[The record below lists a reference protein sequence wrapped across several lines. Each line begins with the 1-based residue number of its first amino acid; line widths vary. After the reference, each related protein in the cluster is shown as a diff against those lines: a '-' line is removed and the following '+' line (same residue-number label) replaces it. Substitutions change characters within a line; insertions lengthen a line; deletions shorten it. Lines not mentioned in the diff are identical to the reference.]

1 MTHVAQGVGDANGH
15 TNCNLAVPARQLQL
29 PAIQRR
35 EPHAMS
41 NQLAANQKGRLSS
54 GTEGIDDIL
63 GGGLTPH
70 RMYLVEGAPGT
81 GKTTLALQFLLEGV
95 EEGQVGLYITLS
107 ETRDELISV
116 AASHGWDISR
126 FTILELLSDEGLD
139 PQYEQT
145 VLHPAEVEL
154 GETVR
159 TVIQQVDE
167 LKPARIVLDSLSE
180 LRLLSQ
186 NPLRYRR
193 QILALK
199 RYFATRE
206 CTVLL
211 LDDNASDPGD
221 VQLHSIAHGV
231 VSLDNLVHD
240 YGGNRRRMRI
250 AKMRGIKFREGYHDF
265 TLDTGGI
272 HVYPRLV
279 AAEHHKDFLTDVLS
293 TGTPGLDA
301 LLGGGLIPGTNAL
314 MIGPSGVGK
323 TTTVVSCLIAALE
336 RGQRCVYYVFDETL
350 TTLIVRCA
358 TLGMYLAPHVESG
371 LLTLRQI
378 DPAEISPGEFASDVR
393 DSVENKGVKYVAID
407 SLNAY
412 LQAMPGERYLLLQMH
427 ELLGYLNQQGVVTML
442 VLGQHGIIGE
452 VQSDIDISYLS
463 DVVVL
468 FRYFEHH
475 GEVLTAVTAVK
486 SRANAHERSIRQ
498 FRLSAKGVEVGEALR
513 DFEGV
518 LSGLP
523 SYRGDTALLGTS
535 PHVIDTSR

>member
-1 MTHVAQGVGDANGH
+1 MSKDAA
-15 TNCNLAVPARQLQL
+15 T
-29 PAIQRR
+29 
-35 EPHAMS
+35 
-41 NQLAANQKGRLSS
+41 QKPNRLCS
-54 GTEGIDDIL
+54 GIEGIDNIL

-81 GKTTLALQFLLEGV
+81 GKTTLALQFLLQGA
-95 EEGQVGLYITLS
+95 EEGQAGLYITLS
-107 ETRDELISV
+107 ETRSELISV
-116 AASHGWDISR
+116 ADSHGWDLSE
-126 FTILELLSDEGLD
+126 FHILELLSDEGLD
-139 PQYEQT
+139 PQFEQT

-159 TVIQQVDE
+159 NVIQQVDE
-167 LKPARIVLDSLSE
+167 IKPVRIVLDSLSE

-186 NPLRYRR
+186 NALRYRR

-199 RYFATRE
+199 RYFATRA

-211 LDDNASDPGD
+211 LDDNTSDPGD

-231 VSLDNLVHD
+231 IALDNVVHD
-240 YGGNRRRMRI
+240 YGGNRRRLRI

-279 AAEHHKDFLTDVLS
+279 AAEHHAKFDTRVVS
-293 TGTPGLDA
+293 TGTGGLDA

-314 MIGPSGVGK
+314 LIGPSGVGK

-336 RGQRCVYYVFDETL
+336 RGERCVYYVFDETL
-350 TTLIVRCA
+350 VTLIARCA
-358 TLGMYLAPHVESG
+358 TVGMNLQPYVDNG

-393 DSVENKGVKYVAID
+393 TSVEKRGVKYVAID

-427 ELLGYLNQQGVVTML
+427 ELLGYLNQKGVMTML

-463 DVVVL
+463 DVVIL

-486 SRANAHERSIRQ
+486 SRASAHERSIRQ
-498 FRLSAKGVEVGEALR
+498 FRLTSRGVEVGEALR

-523 SYRGDTALLGTS
+523 SYRGATALLGSTER
-535 PHVIDTSR
+535 VIDTSRQ

>member
-1 MTHVAQGVGDANGH
+1 MSTKPVTD
-15 TNCNLAVPARQLQL
+15 TPA
-29 PAIQRR
+29 
-35 EPHAMS
+35 
-41 NQLAANQKGRLSS
+41 RLSS
-54 GTEGIDDIL
+54 GIEGVDNIL
-63 GGGLTPH
+63 GGGFTPR
-70 RMYLVEGAPGT
+70 RMYLIEGAPGT
-81 GKTTLALQFLLEGV
+81 GKTTLALQFLLKGV
-95 EEGQVGLYITLS
+95 DEGQAGLYITLS
-107 ETRDELISV
+107 ETRSELISV
-116 AASHGWDISR
+116 ADSHGWDLSR
-126 FTILELLSDEGLD
+126 FSILELLSDEGLD
-139 PQYEQT
+139 PQYEQS

-159 TVIQQVDE
+159 NVIQQVNE
-167 LKPARIVLDSLSE
+167 LKPMRIVLDSLSE

-199 RYFATRE
+199 RFFATRE

-211 LDDNASDPGD
+211 LDDNTSDTGD

-231 VSLDNLVHD
+231 ISLDNVVHD
-240 YGGNRRRMRI
+240 YGGSRRRLRV

-272 HVYPRLV
+272 RVYPRLV
-279 AAEHHKDFLTDVLS
+279 AAEHHAEFDPNPLS

-323 TTTVVSCLIAALE
+323 TTTVVSCLLRALE

-350 TTLIVRCA
+350 TTLMIRCA
-358 TLGMYLAPHVESG
+358 ALGMDLAPHVESG

-378 DPAEISPGEFASDVR
+378 DPAEISPGEFATDVR
-393 DSVENKGVKYVAID
+393 QSVENKGARYVAID

-427 ELLGYLNQQGVVTML
+427 ELLGYLNQQGVITML
-442 VLGQHGIIGE
+442 VLGQHGIIG
-452 VQSDIDISYLS
+452 VIQSDIDISYLS
-463 DVVVL
+463 VVVVL

-486 SRANAHERSIRQ
+486 SRANEHERSIRQ
-498 FRLSAKGVEVGEALR
+498 FRLAHGGVEVGEALR

-523 SYRGDTALLGTS
+523 AYRGTTALLGARD
-535 PHVIDTSR
+535 HLIDTSGQ

>member
-1 MTHVAQGVGDANGH
+1 MPSK
-15 TNCNLAVPARQLQL
+15 PATARL
-29 PAIQRR
+29 
-35 EPHAMS
+35 E
-41 NQLAANQKGRLSS
+41 RLSS
-54 GTEGIDDIL
+54 GTDGIDNVL

-81 GKTTLALQFLLEGV
+81 GKTTLALQFLLKGAAL
-95 EEGQVGLYITLS
+95 GQVGLYITLS
-107 ETRDELISV
+107 ETRSELISV
-116 AASHGWDISR
+116 GESHGWDVSQ

-159 TVIQQVDE
+159 NVIEQVDA

-211 LDDNASDPGD
+211 LDDNSADPGD
-221 VQLHSIAHGV
+221 IQLHSIAHGV
-231 VSLDNLVHD
+231 ISLDNLVHD
-240 YGGNRRRMRI
+240 YGGNRRRMRVT
-250 AKMRGIKFREGYHDF
+250 KMRGIKFREGYHDF

-272 HVYPRLV
+272 QVYPRLV
-279 AAEHHKDFLTDVLS
+279 AAEHHADFDPSILS
-293 TGTPGLDA
+293 TGTAGLDS

-323 TTTVVSCLIAALE
+323 TTTVVSCLLSALE
-336 RGQRCVYYVFDETL
+336 RGERCVYYVFDETL
-350 TTLIVRCA
+350 STLLIRCS
-358 TLGMYLAPHVESG
+358 TLGMDLQPHVESG

-378 DPAEISPGEFASDVR
+378 DPAEISPGEFASNVR
-393 DSVENKGVKYVAID
+393 DAVEKQQVRYVAID

-427 ELLGYLNQQGVVTML
+427 ELLGYLNQQGVITML

-452 VQSDIDISYLS
+452 VQTDIDISYLS

-468 FRYFEHH
+468 FRYFEHQ

-498 FRLSAKGVEVGEALR
+498 FRLSKNGVEVGVALR

-523 SYRGDTALLGTS
+523 SYRGSTALLGAADR
-535 PHVIDTSR
+535 VIDTSRR

>member
-1 MTHVAQGVGDANGH
+1 
-15 TNCNLAVPARQLQL
+15 
-29 PAIQRR
+29 
-35 EPHAMS
+35 MS
-41 NQLAANQKGRLSS
+41 NKLAADKPARLSS
-54 GTEGIDDIL
+54 GIEGINDVL
-63 GGGLTPH
+63 GGGFTPH

-81 GKTTLALQFLLEGV
+81 GKTTLALQFLLQGV
-95 EEGQVGLYITLS
+95 AEGQGGLYITLS
-107 ETRDELISV
+107 ETRSELISV
-116 AASHGWDISR
+116 AESHGWDIGG

-159 TVIQQVDE
+159 NVIQQVDE

-199 RYFATRE
+199 RYFATRA

-211 LDDNASDPGD
+211 LDDNASDSGD

-231 VSLDNLVHD
+231 ISLDNLVHD

-279 AAEHHKDFLTDVLS
+279 AAEHHTHFSTNVRS
-293 TGTPGLDA
+293 TGTEGLDA
-301 LLGGGLIPGTNAL
+301 LLGGGLLPGTNAL

-336 RGQRCVYYVFDETL
+336 RGERCVYYVFDETL
-350 TTLIVRCA
+350 TTLMIRCA
-358 TLGMYLAPHVESG
+358 TLGMHLAPHVESG

-393 DSVENKGVKYVAID
+393 QSVEKKGCQYVAID

-427 ELLGYLNQQGVVTML
+427 ELLGYLNQQGVITML

-468 FRYFEHH
+468 FRYFEHQ

-498 FRLSAKGVEVGEALR
+498 FRLGDRGVEVGEALR

-523 SYRGDTALLGTS
+523 AYRGSTALLGSTDR
-535 PHVIDTSR
+535 VIDTSRS

>member
-1 MTHVAQGVGDANGH
+1 
-15 TNCNLAVPARQLQL
+15 
-29 PAIQRR
+29 
-35 EPHAMS
+35 MS
-41 NQLAANQKGRLSS
+41 NRQAADKPARLSS
-54 GTEGIDDIL
+54 GIDGIDDIL

-81 GKTTLALQFLLEGV
+81 GKTTLALQFLLKGV
-95 EEGQVGLYITLS
+95 EEGQRGLYITLS
-107 ETRDELISV
+107 ETRAELIAV
-116 AASHGWDISR
+116 AESHGWDING
-126 FTILELLSDEGLD
+126 FNILELVSDEGLD

-159 TVIQQVDE
+159 NVIQQVEE
-167 LKPARIVLDSLSE
+167 LKPSRIVLDSLSE

-211 LDDNASDPGD
+211 LDDNSSEPGD

-231 VSLDNLVHD
+231 VSLDNLVRD
-240 YGGNRRRMRI
+240 YGGNRRRTRI
-250 AKMRGIKFREGYHDF
+250 AKMRGIKFREGYHDL

-272 HVYPRLV
+272 RVYPRLV
-279 AAEHHKDFLTDVLS
+279 AAEHHAQFETEAVS
-293 TGTPGLDA
+293 TGTQGLDA

-336 RGQRCVYYVFDETL
+336 RGERCVYYVFDETL
-350 TTLIVRCA
+350 VTLTIRCA
-358 TLGMYLAPHVESG
+358 TLGMHLAPHVESG

-393 DSVENKGVKYVAID
+393 RSVEQDGARFVAID

-427 ELLGYLNQQGVVTML
+427 ELLGYLNQQGVITML

-452 VQSDIDISYLS
+452 VQTDIDISYLS

-498 FRLSAKGVEVGEALR
+498 FRLGSNGVEVGEALR

-523 SYRGDTALLGTS
+523 AYRGSTTLLGATNR
-535 PHVIDTSR
+535 VLDTSGQ

>member
-1 MTHVAQGVGDANGH
+1 MSDQ
-15 TNCNLAVPARQLQL
+15 PAAGT
-29 PAIQRR
+29 PA
-35 EPHAMS
+35 
-41 NQLAANQKGRLSS
+41 RLSS
-54 GTEGIDDIL
+54 GIEGIDDVL

-81 GKTTLALQFLLEGV
+81 GKTTLALQFLLKGV
-95 EEGQVGLYITLS
+95 ELGQVGLYITLS
-107 ETRDELISV
+107 ETRSELIAV
-116 AASHGWDISR
+116 AHSHGWDLGS

-159 TVIQQVDE
+159 NVIEQVDQ

-199 RYFATRE
+199 RYFATRN

-211 LDDNASDPGD
+211 LDDNSSDPGD
-221 VQLHSIAHGV
+221 IQLHSIAHGV
-231 VSLDNLVHD
+231 ISLDNIVHD
-240 YGGNRRRMRI
+240 YGGNRRRLHI

-272 HVYPRLV
+272 NVYPRLV
-279 AAEHHKDFLTDVLS
+279 AAEHHTEFNTTVAS
-293 TGTPGLDA
+293 TGTAGLDA

-323 TTTVVSCLIAALE
+323 TTTLVSCLIAALE
-336 RGQRCVYYVFDETL
+336 RGERCVYYVFDETL
-350 TTLIVRCA
+350 TTLMIRCS
-358 TLGMYLAPHVESG
+358 TLGMHLAPHVDSG

-393 DSVENKGVKYVAID
+393 RSVEKNGVRYVAID

-427 ELLGYLNQQGVVTML
+427 ELLGYLNQQGVITML

-452 VQSDIDISYLS
+452 VQTDIDISYLS

-468 FRYFEHH
+468 YRYFEHH

-498 FRLSAKGVEVGEALR
+498 FRLGMGGVEVGEALR

-523 SYRGDTALLGTS
+523 SYRGNTALLGS
-535 PHVIDTSR
+535 AERVIDTSRQ

>member
-1 MTHVAQGVGDANGH
+1 MPNTHAADA
-15 TNCNLAVPARQLQL
+15 P
-29 PAIQRR
+29 
-35 EPHAMS
+35 
-41 NQLAANQKGRLSS
+41 KRLSS
-54 GTEGIDDIL
+54 GIEGIDDIL
-63 GGGLTPH
+63 GGGLTPR

-81 GKTTLALQFLLEGV
+81 GKTTLALQFLLKGV

-107 ETRDELISV
+107 ETRDELLAV
-116 AASHGWDISR
+116 GESHGWDVSR
-126 FTILELLSDEGLD
+126 FAILELLSDEGLD
-139 PQYEQT
+139 PQYEQS
-145 VLHPAEVEL
+145 VLHPAEIEM

-159 TVIQQVDE
+159 DVIKRVDE

-199 RYFATRE
+199 RYFATHE

-211 LDDNASDPGD
+211 LDDNSSEPGD

-231 VSLDNLVHD
+231 ISLGNLTHD
-240 YGGNRRRMRI
+240 YGGNRRRARI
-250 AKMRGIKFREGYHDF
+250 TKMRGIKFREGYHDF

-272 HVYPRLV
+272 RVYPRLV
-279 AAEHHKDFLTDVLS
+279 AAEHHTQFDTEVVS

-323 TTTVVSCLIAALE
+323 TTTVVSCLLAALA
-336 RGQRCVYYVFDETL
+336 RGERCVYYVFDETL
-350 TTLIVRCA
+350 TTLMIRCA
-358 TLGMYLAPHVESG
+358 TLGIHLAPHVESG

-393 DSVENKGVKYVAID
+393 NSVEKKGVRYVAID

-427 ELLGYLNQQGVVTML
+427 ELLGYLNQQGIITML

-452 VQSDIDISYLS
+452 VQNDIDISYLS

-498 FRLSAKGVEVGEALR
+498 FRLGSSGVEVGEALR

-523 SYRGDTALLGTS
+523 PYRGSTALLGATDRIIAT
-535 PHVIDTSR
+535 PGQ

>member
-1 MTHVAQGVGDANGH
+1 
-15 TNCNLAVPARQLQL
+15 
-29 PAIQRR
+29 
-35 EPHAMS
+35 MS
-41 NQLAANQKGRLSS
+41 NQSAAGTPGRLSS
-54 GTEGIDDIL
+54 GIEGLDNIL

-81 GKTTLALQFLLEGV
+81 GKTTLALQFLLKGA
-95 EEGQVGLYITLS
+95 EEGQRGLYITLS
-107 ETRDELISV
+107 ETRAELLAV
-116 AASHGWDISR
+116 GKSHGWDLSR

-159 TVIQQVDE
+159 NVIEHVDE

-211 LDDNASDPGD
+211 LDDNTSDPGD
-221 VQLHSIAHGV
+221 LQLHSIAHGV
-231 VSLDNLVHD
+231 ISLGNLAHD
-240 YGGNRRRMRI
+240 YGGNRRRARI

-272 HVYPRLV
+272 HMYPRLV
-279 AAEHHKDFLTDVLS
+279 AAEHHTLFDPKVLS
-293 TGTPGLDA
+293 TGTEGLDA

-314 MIGPSGVGK
+314 LIGPSGVGK
-323 TTTVVSCLIAALE
+323 TTTVVSCLLAALE
-336 RGQRCVYYVFDETL
+336 RGERCAYYVFDETL
-350 TTLIVRCA
+350 STLLVRCA
-358 TLGMYLAPHVESG
+358 ALGMQLAPYVESG
-371 LLTLRQI
+371 LLILRQI
-378 DPAEISPGEFASDVR
+378 DPAEISPGEFASNVR
-393 DSVENKGVKYVAID
+393 TAVERDNARYVAID

-412 LQAMPGERYLLLQMH
+412 LQAMPGERFLLLQMH

-442 VLGQHGIIGE
+442 VLGQHGVIGE
-452 VQSDIDISYLS
+452 VQNDIDISYLS

-486 SRANAHERSIRQ
+486 SRAIAHERSIRQ
-498 FRLSAKGVEVGEALR
+498 FRLSDRGLEVGEALR

-523 SYRGDTALLGTS
+523 SYRGGTALLGT
-535 PHVIDTSR
+535 PEHLIETARQ

>member
-1 MTHVAQGVGDANGH
+1 MSKANY
-15 TNCNLAVPARQLQL
+15 TPD
-29 PAIQRR
+29 
-35 EPHAMS
+35 
-41 NQLAANQKGRLSS
+41 RLRS
-54 GTEGIDDIL
+54 GIEGIDDIL

-107 ETRDELISV
+107 ETRSELISV
-116 AASHGWDISR
+116 ADSHGWDLSQ
-126 FTILELLSDEGLD
+126 FHILELLSDEGLD
-139 PQYEQT
+139 PQFEQT

-159 TVIQQVDE
+159 NVIQQVE
-167 LKPARIVLDSLSE
+167 QIKPSRIVLDSLSE

-186 NPLRYRR
+186 NALRYRR

-211 LDDNASDPGD
+211 LDDNTSDPSD
-221 VQLHSIAHGV
+221 IQLHSIAHGV
-231 VSLDNLVHD
+231 ITLDNVVHD
-240 YGGNRRRMRI
+240 YGGNRRRVRI

-265 TLDTGGI
+265 SLDTGGI
-272 HVYPRLV
+272 KVYPRLV
-279 AAEHHKDFLTDVLS
+279 AAEHHADFDTEMTS
-293 TGTPGLDA
+293 TGTAGLDT

-314 MIGPSGVGK
+314 IVGPSGVGK

-336 RGQRCVYYVFDETL
+336 RGERCVYYVFDETL
-350 TTLIVRCA
+350 VTLIARCA
-358 TLGMYLAPHVESG
+358 TVGMNLQPYVDSG

-393 DSVENKGVKYVAID
+393 ISVEQKGVKYVAID

-427 ELLGYLNQQGVVTML
+427 ELLGYLNQQGIVTML

-452 VQSDIDISYLS
+452 IQSDIDISYLS
-463 DVVVL
+463 DVVIL

-498 FRLSAKGVEVGEALR
+498 FRLTAKGVEVGEALR

-523 SYRGDTALLGTS
+523 AYRGSTALLGARD
-535 PHVIDTSR
+535 HVIETSRQ

>member
-1 MTHVAQGVGDANGH
+1 M
-15 TNCNLAVPARQLQL
+15 
-29 PAIQRR
+29 
-35 EPHAMS
+35 
-41 NQLAANQKGRLSS
+41 
-54 GTEGIDDIL
+54 
-63 GGGLTPH
+63 
-70 RMYLVEGAPGT
+70 
-81 GKTTLALQFLLEGV
+81 QFLLKGI
-95 EEGQVGLYITLS
+95 EERQTGLYITLS
-107 ETRDELISV
+107 ETRSELISV
-116 AASHGWDISR
+116 AESHGWDLSQ
-126 FTILELLSDEGLD
+126 FHILELLSDEGLD
-139 PQYEQT
+139 PQFEQS

-159 TVIQQVDE
+159 NVIRQVDE
-167 LKPARIVLDSLSE
+167 IKPARIVLDSLSE

-211 LDDNASDPGD
+211 LDDNTSDPSD
-221 VQLHSIAHGV
+221 IQLHSIAHGV
-231 VSLDNLVHD
+231 ITLDNLVHD
-240 YGGNRRRMRI
+240 YGGNRRRVRI

-265 TLDTGGI
+265 SLDTGGI
-272 HVYPRLV
+272 QVYPRLV
-279 AAEHHKDFLTDVLS
+279 AAEHHAEFSTAMMS
-293 TGTPGLDA
+293 TGTPGLDV

-314 MIGPSGVGK
+314 IVGPSGVGK
-323 TTTVVSCLIAALE
+323 TTTVVSCLIAALQRGE
-336 RGQRCVYYVFDETL
+336 RCLYYVFDETL
-350 TTLIVRCA
+350 VTLIARCA
-358 TLGMYLAPHVESG
+358 TVGMNLQPYVDNG

-393 DSVENKGVKYVAID
+393 VSVEQRGVRYVAID

-427 ELLGYLNQQGVVTML
+427 ELLGYLNQQGIITML

-463 DVVVL
+463 DVVIL

-498 FRLSAKGVEVGEALR
+498 FRLTETGVEVGEALR

-523 SYRGDTALLGTS
+523 AYRGSTALLGATD
-535 PHVIDTSR
+535 HVIDTSRQ

>member
-1 MTHVAQGVGDANGH
+1 MSKANH
-15 TNCNLAVPARQLQL
+15 TTD
-29 PAIQRR
+29 
-35 EPHAMS
+35 
-41 NQLAANQKGRLSS
+41 RLRS
-54 GTEGIDDIL
+54 GIDGIDDVL
-63 GGGLTPH
+63 GGGFTPH

-81 GKTTLALQFLLEGV
+81 GKTTLALQFLLKGV
-95 EEGQVGLYITLS
+95 EEGQTGLYITLS
-107 ETRDELISV
+107 ETRSELISV
-116 AASHGWDISR
+116 ADSHGWDLSQ
-126 FTILELLSDEGLD
+126 FHILELLSDEGLD
-139 PQYEQT
+139 PQFEQS

-159 TVIQQVDE
+159 NVIRQVDE
-167 LKPARIVLDSLSE
+167 IKPARIVLDSLSE

-186 NPLRYRR
+186 NALRYRR

-199 RYFATRE
+199 RYFATRA

-211 LDDNASDPGD
+211 LDDNTSDPSD
-221 VQLHSIAHGV
+221 IQLHSIAHGV
-231 VSLDNLVHD
+231 ITLDNLVHD
-240 YGGNRRRMRI
+240 YGGNRRRVRI

-265 TLDTGGI
+265 SLDTGGI
-272 HVYPRLV
+272 RVYPRLV
-279 AAEHHKDFLTDVLS
+279 AAEHHAEFDTALMS
-293 TGTPGLDA
+293 TGTPGLDV

-314 MIGPSGVGK
+314 IVGPSGVGK
-323 TTTVVSCLIAALE
+323 TTTVVSCLIAALQ
-336 RGQRCVYYVFDETL
+336 RGERCVYYVFDETL
-350 TTLIVRCA
+350 VTLIARCA
-358 TLGMYLAPHVESG
+358 TVGMNLQPYVDSG

-378 DPAEISPGEFASDVR
+378 DPAEISPGEFATDVR
-393 DSVENKGVKYVAID
+393 VSVEQRGVRYVAID

-427 ELLGYLNQQGVVTML
+427 ELLGYLNQQGIITML

-463 DVVVL
+463 DVVIL

-498 FRLSAKGVEVGEALR
+498 FRLTETGVEVGEALR

-523 SYRGDTALLGTS
+523 AYRGSTALLGATD
-535 PHVIDTSR
+535 HVIDTSRQ

>member
-1 MTHVAQGVGDANGH
+1 MSKANH
-15 TNCNLAVPARQLQL
+15 TPD
-29 PAIQRR
+29 
-35 EPHAMS
+35 
-41 NQLAANQKGRLSS
+41 RLRS
-54 GTEGIDDIL
+54 GIDGIDDVL
-63 GGGLTPH
+63 GGGFTPH

-81 GKTTLALQFLLEGV
+81 GKTTLALQFLLKGI
-95 EEGQVGLYITLS
+95 EEGQTGLYITLS
-107 ETRDELISV
+107 ETRSELISV
-116 AASHGWDISR
+116 ADSHGWDLSQ
-126 FTILELLSDEGLD
+126 FHILELLSDEGLD
-139 PQYEQT
+139 PQFEQS

-159 TVIQQVDE
+159 NVIRQVDE
-167 LKPARIVLDSLSE
+167 IKPARIVLDSLSE

-186 NPLRYRR
+186 NALRYRR

-211 LDDNASDPGD
+211 LDDNTSDPSD
-221 VQLHSIAHGV
+221 IQLHSIAHGV
-231 VSLDNLVHD
+231 ITLDNLVHD
-240 YGGNRRRMRI
+240 YGGNRRRVRI

-265 TLDTGGI
+265 LLDTGGI
-272 HVYPRLV
+272 KVFPRLV
-279 AAEHHKDFLTDVLS
+279 AAEHHAEFGTALMS
-293 TGTPGLDA
+293 TGTPGLDV

-314 MIGPSGVGK
+314 IVGPSGVGK
-323 TTTVVSCLIAALE
+323 TTTVVSCLIAALQ
-336 RGQRCVYYVFDETL
+336 RGERCVYYVFDETL
-350 TTLIVRCA
+350 VTLIARCA
-358 TLGMYLAPHVESG
+358 TVGMNLQPYVDNG

-393 DSVENKGVKYVAID
+393 VSVEQRGVRYVAID

-412 LQAMPGERYLLLQMH
+412 LQAMPSERYLLLQMH
-427 ELLGYLNQQGVVTML
+427 ELLGYLNQQGIITML

-463 DVVVL
+463 DVVIL

-486 SRANAHERSIRQ
+486 SRANAHERFIRQ
-498 FRLSAKGVEVGEALR
+498 FRLTETGVEVGEALR

-523 SYRGDTALLGTS
+523 AYRGSTALLGATD
-535 PHVIDTSR
+535 HVIDTSRQ

>member
-1 MTHVAQGVGDANGH
+1 MSKANH
-15 TNCNLAVPARQLQL
+15 TTD
-29 PAIQRR
+29 
-35 EPHAMS
+35 
-41 NQLAANQKGRLSS
+41 RLRS
-54 GTEGIDDIL
+54 GIDGIDDVL
-63 GGGLTPH
+63 GGGFTPH

-81 GKTTLALQFLLEGV
+81 GKTTLALQFLLKGV
-95 EEGQVGLYITLS
+95 EEGQTGLYITLS
-107 ETRDELISV
+107 ETRSELISV
-116 AASHGWDISR
+116 ADSHGWDLSQ
-126 FTILELLSDEGLD
+126 FHILELLSDEGLD
-139 PQYEQT
+139 PQFEQS

-159 TVIQQVDE
+159 NVIRQVDE
-167 LKPARIVLDSLSE
+167 IKPARIVLDSLSE

-186 NPLRYRR
+186 NALRYRR

-199 RYFATRE
+199 RYFATRA

-211 LDDNASDPGD
+211 LDDNTSDPSD
-221 VQLHSIAHGV
+221 IQLHSIAHGV
-231 VSLDNLVHD
+231 ITLDNLVHD
-240 YGGNRRRMRI
+240 YGGNRRRVRI

-265 TLDTGGI
+265 SLDTGGI
-272 HVYPRLV
+272 KVYPRLV
-279 AAEHHKDFLTDVLS
+279 AAEHHAEFDTALMS
-293 TGTPGLDA
+293 TGTPGLDV

-314 MIGPSGVGK
+314 IVGPSGVGK
-323 TTTVVSCLIAALE
+323 TTTVVSCLIAALQ
-336 RGQRCVYYVFDETL
+336 RGERCVYYVFDETL
-350 TTLIVRCA
+350 VTLIARCA
-358 TLGMYLAPHVESG
+358 TVGMNLQPYVDSG

-378 DPAEISPGEFASDVR
+378 DPAEISPGEFATDVR
-393 DSVENKGVKYVAID
+393 VSVEQRGVRYVAID

-427 ELLGYLNQQGVVTML
+427 ELLGYLNQQGIITML

-463 DVVVL
+463 DVVIL

-498 FRLSAKGVEVGEALR
+498 FRLTETGVEVGEALR

-523 SYRGDTALLGTS
+523 AYRGSTALLGATD
-535 PHVIDTSR
+535 HVIDTSRQ

>member
-1 MTHVAQGVGDANGH
+1 MSKANH
-15 TNCNLAVPARQLQL
+15 TTD
-29 PAIQRR
+29 
-35 EPHAMS
+35 
-41 NQLAANQKGRLSS
+41 RLRS
-54 GTEGIDDIL
+54 GIDGIDDVL
-63 GGGLTPH
+63 GGGFTPH

-81 GKTTLALQFLLEGV
+81 GKTTLALQFLLKGV
-95 EEGQVGLYITLS
+95 EEGQTGLYITLS
-107 ETRDELISV
+107 ETRSELISV
-116 AASHGWDISR
+116 ADSHGWDLSQ
-126 FTILELLSDEGLD
+126 FHILELLSDEGLD
-139 PQYEQT
+139 PQFEQS

-159 TVIQQVDE
+159 NVIRQVDE
-167 LKPARIVLDSLSE
+167 IKPARIVLDSLSE

-186 NPLRYRR
+186 NALRYRR

-211 LDDNASDPGD
+211 LDDNTSDPSD
-221 VQLHSIAHGV
+221 IQLHSIAHGV
-231 VSLDNLVHD
+231 ITLDNLVHD
-240 YGGNRRRMRI
+240 YGGNRRRVRI

-265 TLDTGGI
+265 SLDTGGI
-272 HVYPRLV
+272 KVYPRLV
-279 AAEHHKDFLTDVLS
+279 AAEHHAEFDTALMS
-293 TGTPGLDA
+293 TGTPGLDV

-314 MIGPSGVGK
+314 IVGPSGVGK
-323 TTTVVSCLIAALE
+323 TTTVVSCLIAALQ
-336 RGQRCVYYVFDETL
+336 RGERCVYYVFDETL
-350 TTLIVRCA
+350 VTLIARCA
-358 TLGMYLAPHVESG
+358 TVGMNLQPYVDSG

-378 DPAEISPGEFASDVR
+378 DPAEISPGEFATDVR
-393 DSVENKGVKYVAID
+393 VSVEQRGVRYVAID

-427 ELLGYLNQQGVVTML
+427 ELLGYLNQQGIITML

-463 DVVVL
+463 DVVIL

-498 FRLSAKGVEVGEALR
+498 FRLTETGVEVGEALR

-523 SYRGDTALLGTS
+523 AYRGSTALLGATD
-535 PHVIDTSR
+535 HVIDASRQ

>member
-1 MTHVAQGVGDANGH
+1 MSKANH
-15 TNCNLAVPARQLQL
+15 TTD
-29 PAIQRR
+29 
-35 EPHAMS
+35 
-41 NQLAANQKGRLSS
+41 RLRS
-54 GTEGIDDIL
+54 GIDGIDDIL
-63 GGGLTPH
+63 GGGFTPH

-81 GKTTLALQFLLEGV
+81 GKTTLALQFLLKGI
-95 EEGQVGLYITLS
+95 EERQTGLYITLS
-107 ETRDELISV
+107 ETRSELISV
-116 AASHGWDISR
+116 AESHGWDLSQ
-126 FTILELLSDEGLD
+126 FHILELLSDEGLD
-139 PQYEQT
+139 PQFEQS

-159 TVIQQVDE
+159 NVIRQVDE
-167 LKPARIVLDSLSE
+167 IKPARIVLDSLSE

-211 LDDNASDPGD
+211 LDDNTSDPSD
-221 VQLHSIAHGV
+221 IQLHSIAHGV
-231 VSLDNLVHD
+231 ITLDNLVHD
-240 YGGNRRRMRI
+240 YGGNRRRVRI

-265 TLDTGGI
+265 SLDTGGI
-272 HVYPRLV
+272 QVYPRLV
-279 AAEHHKDFLTDVLS
+279 AAEHHAEFSTAMMS
-293 TGTPGLDA
+293 TGTPGLDV

-314 MIGPSGVGK
+314 IVGPSGVGK
-323 TTTVVSCLIAALE
+323 TTTVVSCLIAALQRGE
-336 RGQRCVYYVFDETL
+336 RCLYYVFDETL
-350 TTLIVRCA
+350 VTLIARCA
-358 TLGMYLAPHVESG
+358 TVGMNLQPYVDNG

-393 DSVENKGVKYVAID
+393 VSVEQRGVRYVAID

-427 ELLGYLNQQGVVTML
+427 ELLGYLNQQGIITML

-463 DVVVL
+463 DVVIL

-498 FRLSAKGVEVGEALR
+498 FRLTETGVEVGEALR

-523 SYRGDTALLGTS
+523 AYRGSTALLGATD
-535 PHVIDTSR
+535 HVIDTSRQ

>member
-1 MTHVAQGVGDANGH
+1 MSKDAATHKP
-15 TNCNLAVPARQLQL
+15 T
-29 PAIQRR
+29 
-35 EPHAMS
+35 
-41 NQLAANQKGRLSS
+41 RLCS
-54 GTEGIDDIL
+54 GIEGIDNIL

-81 GKTTLALQFLLEGV
+81 GKTTLALQFLLQGA
-95 EEGQVGLYITLS
+95 EEGQAGLYITLS
-107 ETRDELISV
+107 ETRSELISV
-116 AASHGWDISR
+116 ADSHGWDLSQ
-126 FTILELLSDEGLD
+126 FHILELVSDEGLD
-139 PQYEQT
+139 PQFEQT

-159 TVIQQVDE
+159 NVIQQVDE
-167 LKPARIVLDSLSE
+167 IKPVRIVLDSLSE

-186 NPLRYRR
+186 NALRYRR

-199 RYFATRE
+199 RYFATRA

-211 LDDNASDPGD
+211 LDDNTSDPGD

-231 VSLDNLVHD
+231 IALDNVVHD
-240 YGGNRRRMRI
+240 YGGNRRRLRI

-279 AAEHHKDFLTDVLS
+279 AAEHHAQFDTHVVS
-293 TGTPGLDA
+293 TGTGGLDA

-314 MIGPSGVGK
+314 LIGPSGVGK

-336 RGQRCVYYVFDETL
+336 RGERCVYYVFDETL
-350 TTLIVRCA
+350 VTLIARCA
-358 TLGMYLAPHVESG
+358 TVGMNLQPYVDNG

-393 DSVENKGVKYVAID
+393 TSVEKRGVKYVAID

-427 ELLGYLNQQGVVTML
+427 ELLGYLNQQGVMTML

-463 DVVVL
+463 DVVIL

-498 FRLSAKGVEVGEALR
+498 FRLTSHGVEVGEALR

-523 SYRGDTALLGTS
+523 SYRGTTALLGSTER
-535 PHVIDTSR
+535 VIDTSRQ

>member
-1 MTHVAQGVGDANGH
+1 MSKANH
-15 TNCNLAVPARQLQL
+15 TPD
-29 PAIQRR
+29 
-35 EPHAMS
+35 
-41 NQLAANQKGRLSS
+41 RLRS
-54 GTEGIDDIL
+54 GIDGIDDVL
-63 GGGLTPH
+63 GGGFTPH

-81 GKTTLALQFLLEGV
+81 GKTTLALQFLLKGI
-95 EEGQVGLYITLS
+95 EEGQTGLYITLS
-107 ETRDELISV
+107 ETRSELISV
-116 AASHGWDISR
+116 ADSHGWDLSQ
-126 FTILELLSDEGLD
+126 FHILELLSDEGLD
-139 PQYEQT
+139 PQFEQS

-159 TVIQQVDE
+159 NVIRQVDE
-167 LKPARIVLDSLSE
+167 IKPARIVLDSLSE

-186 NPLRYRR
+186 NALRYRR

-211 LDDNASDPGD
+211 LDDNTSDPSD
-221 VQLHSIAHGV
+221 IQLHSIAHGV
-231 VSLDNLVHD
+231 ITLDNLVHD
-240 YGGNRRRMRI
+240 YGGNRRRVRI

-265 TLDTGGI
+265 LLDTGGI
-272 HVYPRLV
+272 KVFPRLV
-279 AAEHHKDFLTDVLS
+279 AAEHHAEFGTALMS
-293 TGTPGLDA
+293 TGTPGLDV

-314 MIGPSGVGK
+314 IVGPSGVGK
-323 TTTVVSCLIAALE
+323 TTTVVSCLIAALQ
-336 RGQRCVYYVFDETL
+336 RGERCVYYVFDETL
-350 TTLIVRCA
+350 VTLIARCA
-358 TLGMYLAPHVESG
+358 TVGMNLQPYVDNG

-393 DSVENKGVKYVAID
+393 VSVEQRGVRYVAID

-427 ELLGYLNQQGVVTML
+427 ELLGYLNQQGIITML

-463 DVVVL
+463 DVVIL

-498 FRLSAKGVEVGEALR
+498 FRLTETGVEVGEALR

-523 SYRGDTALLGTS
+523 AYRGSTALLGATD
-535 PHVIDTSR
+535 HVIDTSRQ

>member
-1 MTHVAQGVGDANGH
+1 
-15 TNCNLAVPARQLQL
+15 
-29 PAIQRR
+29 
-35 EPHAMS
+35 MS
-41 NQLAANQKGRLSS
+41 NIPAADALQRLPS
-54 GTEGIDDIL
+54 GIEGLDNIL
-63 GGGLTPH
+63 GGGLTPN

-81 GKTTLALQFLLEGV
+81 GKTTLALQFLLKGAAQ
-95 EEGQVGLYITLS
+95 GQRGLYITLS
-107 ETRDELISV
+107 ETRAELIAV
-116 AASHGWDISR
+116 GASHGWDLSR
-126 FTILELLSDEGLD
+126 FDILELLSDEGLD
-139 PQYEQT
+139 PQYEQS
-145 VLHPAEVEL
+145 VLHPAELEL

-159 TVIQQVDE
+159 DVIKHVEE
-167 LKPARIVLDSLSE
+167 LKPARIVIDSLSE

-186 NPLRYRR
+186 SPLRYRR

-211 LDDNASDPGD
+211 LDDNSNDPGD

-231 VSLDNLVHD
+231 ISLDNLAHD
-240 YGGNRRRMRI
+240 YGGNRRRARV
-250 AKMRGIKFREGYHDF
+250 AKMRGIKYREGFHDF

-272 HVYPRLV
+272 NIYPRLV
-279 AAEHHKDFLTDVLS
+279 AAEHHTDFDSRAVS
-293 TGTPGLDA
+293 TGTQGLDA

-314 MIGPSGVGK
+314 MTGPSGVGK
-323 TTTVVSCLIAALE
+323 TTTVVSCLLAALARGE
-336 RGQRCVYYVFDETL
+336 RCAYYVFDETVS
-350 TTLIVRCA
+350 TLMNRCA
-358 TLGMYLAPHVESG
+358 ALGMYIAPHVESG

-378 DPAEISPGEFASDVR
+378 DPAEISPGEFASTVR
-393 DSVENKGVKYVAID
+393 CAVENDGVRYVAID

-427 ELLGYLNQQGVVTML
+427 ELLGYLNQQGVITML

-452 VQSDIDISYLS
+452 VQNDIDISYLS

-475 GEVLTAVTAVK
+475 GQVLTAVTAVK
-486 SRANAHERSIRQ
+486 SRANAQERSIRQ
-498 FRLSAKGVEVGEALR
+498 FRLGQAGVEVGEALR

-523 SYRGDTALLGTS
+523 SYRGGTPLLGETERRIARS
-535 PHVIDTSR
+535 GE